1 VTLSSLLRN
10 LLTSPGAC
18 AQYFRESSLR
28 VHLVPHNRASQSFTP
43 SRSKSMDQ
51 ERRPRRAG
59 PLERPGAVG
68 GKRDLNRRQRVQD
81 LIDAGLS
88 LFLERGIEAV
98 TIDEVAREAG
108 MAKGNFYRYFRDKAD
123 LVDAVIEPVAA
134 STRTALE
141 DCKERLSEVSGRN
154 EAVSAYTELGNRLVG
169 ALAMYPDAMCLYLQE
184 RRAPATTARQ
194 AISDLASDLDD
205 RAMALSQI
213 AADRNLVVISDPR
226 VSALAVLGAVE
237 ALALASVR
245 NQIQLN
251 AVETTQ
257 GLISIVLQGLQK

>member
-1 VTLSSLLRN
+1 
-10 LLTSPGAC
+10 
-18 AQYFRESSLR
+18 
-28 VHLVPHNRASQSFTP
+28 
-43 SRSKSMDQ
+43 MDQ

-59 PLERPGAVG
+59 PVERPGAVG

-81 LIDAGLS
+81 LIEAGLS

-123 LVDAVIEPVAA
+123 LVEAVIEPV
-134 STRTALE
+134 SDTTRTALE
-141 DCKERLSEVSGRN
+141 ECHKELVEVDNRDG
-154 EAVSAYTELGNRLVG
+154 AVSAYAKLGNRLAG

-194 AISDLASDLDD
+194 SISDLAADLDA
-205 RAMALSQI
+205 RAVALSQL
-213 AADRNLVVISDPR
+213 AADQKLVVVSDPR
-226 VSALAVLGAVE
+226 VSAVAVLGAVE

-245 NQIQLN
+245 NQVQMN
-251 AVETTQ
+251 PVETTK
-257 GLISIVLQGLQK
+257 GLISIVLEGLRK

>member
-1 VTLSSLLRN
+1 
-10 LLTSPGAC
+10 
-18 AQYFRESSLR
+18 
-28 VHLVPHNRASQSFTP
+28 
-43 SRSKSMDQ
+43 MDQ

-59 PLERPGAVG
+59 PVERPGAVG

-81 LIDAGLS
+81 LIEAGLS

-123 LVDAVIEPVAA
+123 LVEAVIEPV
-134 STRTALE
+134 SETTRTALE
-141 DCKERLSEVSGRN
+141 DCHKKLAEVDNRDG
-154 EAVSAYTELGNRLVG
+154 AASAYAELGNRLAG

-194 AISDLASDLDD
+194 SISDLAADLDA
-205 RAMALSQI
+205 RAVALSQL
-213 AADRNLVVISDPR
+213 AADQKLVVVSDPR
-226 VSALAVLGAVE
+226 VSAVAVLGAVE

-245 NQIQLN
+245 NQVQMN
-251 AVETTQ
+251 PVETTK
-257 GLISIVLQGLQK
+257 GLISIVLEGLRK